1 MKKPNPFIVIILIIM
16 VLSVVTA
23 YASIIAEKAQETNVT
38 QEDEITR
45 LQTDSVTYEAIKPVL
60 DDLATLMNNYE
71 DTLRLNE
78 QLATENKALK
88 DYIKGNK
95 DLWLKEA
102 DLSANTR

>member
-1 MKKPNPFIVIILIIM
+1 MKKTNPFIVIILIIM
-16 VLSVVTA
+16 VLSIAIVYT
-23 YASIIAEKAQETNVT
+23 SITAEKAQETNVT
-38 QEDEITR
+38 QEREITR
-45 LQTDSVTYEAIKPVL
+45 LQTDCVTYEAIKPVL
-60 DDLATLMNNYE
+60 DDLAILMNNYE

-102 DLSANTR
+102 DLSANTQ

>member
-16 VLSVVTA
+16 VLSVVAA

-38 QEDEITR
+38 QEREITQ

-71 DTLRLNE
+71 DTLR
-78 QLATENKALK
+78 ENIRLRQVVADQDKQMK
-88 DYIKGNK
+88 EFG
-95 DLWLKEA
+95 WLKESM
-102 DLSANTR
+102 DKEGVNP